1 MFVFQVRLE
10 FISPGEDSVTKFTRY
25 GDGAMSLFNMASNV
39 PPSRPLKPTLLAP
52 PPLPTCLGLELLQ
65 LFSDHVIQ
73 GTLPG

>member
-1 MFVFQVRLE
+1 MLVPQVRLE
-10 FISPGEDSVTKFTRY
+10 FISPGEDCVTEFTRD
-25 GDGAMSLFNMASNV
+25 GDGAMFLFNMTGNV
-39 PPSRPLKPTLLAP
+39 PTSRPLKPTLLAP

>member
-1 MFVFQVRLE
+1 MFFAKVRLE
-10 FISPGEDSVTKFTRY
+10 FISPGEDGVTKFTRH
-25 GDGAMSLFNMASNV
+25 GDVTMFLLNMTGHI
-39 PPSRPLKPTLLAP
+39 PPPRPLKPTLLAP

>member
-1 MFVFQVRLE
+1 MRLE
-10 FISPGEDSVTKFTRY
+10 FISPGEDGVTKFTGNR
-25 GDGAMSLFNMASNV
+25 DGAMFLFNVTSYV